1 MCTQDR
7 CVFILLKSPSF
18 SSMSLGRMWFHEMWV
33 LLPHI
38 LASVWNC
45 SHLTFL
51 KMCASC
57 VRSLPTSSLFL
68 EPLTSGRVAASEFP
82 SPHLWSHWWEA
93 DPSCTWGGKQAI
105 AHPRS
110 SHRQVRSAWFQ
121 LRKNLKQAEVWT
133 RSLSSEFGSQV
144 SSD

>member
-1 MCTQDR
+1 MRTGQV
-7 CVFILLKSPSF
+7 CVYFAKITKLLVNV
-18 SSMSLGRMWFHEMWV
+18 LGSNVVPRDVGFV
-33 LLPHI
+33 
-38 LASVWNC
+38 ASHPC
-45 SHLTFL
+45 QCLELFTLTFL

-121 LRKNLKQAEVWT
+121 LRKNLEQAEVWT